1 MAKIVDPDQLNQATE
16 VVISTA
22 GKTIQLVATGNLSAA
37 SPGSTSGVTLQALY
51 SFLKEEW
58 KTDNTLNKFKFPIQ
72 MFTKTDGQFINSWA
86 FADATSR
93 TLVRDAGWT
102 EGANVYAGIISL
114 GSFDADTDQAYY
126 ANVVGYD
133 QTTTDF
139 DKTGNINEAIDI
151 TGFTDYLKPFLRIEA
166 KTYAEYDLLTEQG
179 LAALE
184 PVLYRLPL
192 ANSTDLKIT
201 ETDTNIDAQAP
212 YTSMK
217 VNYLAGVGFTTAAA
231 QAYSIG
237 DVVQDG
243 AGRWAFCSAAG
254 TLDASGAADY
264 TSNGGTGTFIAYDG
278 EVQIGTDYYAFNRII
293 DANAGTAEE
302 AYNWMQRQLRKATDI
317 NANDS
322 TSVPQRSGETING
335 NVAASLG
342 YFLGDQLIT
351 GDGVALTNFDS
362 GSTNSITQSSITVD
376 GGGIDAVTFLPV
388 DATGVT
394 YPFTAAGTLEFSAN
408 LVSEPDGDTRYTMY
422 FTDAGGNAFDSAN
435 AIIVN
440 DDGGTPI
447 DAQITAAS
455 INWDF
460 AYTTNAQGG
469 RTPNTD
475 AAVTVVAQGLNGA
488 QWVLVTYTITQA
500 TGQTISVNANDERN
514 YANPA

>member
-1 MAKIVDPDQLNQATE
+1 VTKIVDPDQLNQATE

-22 GKTIQLVATGNLSAA
+22 GKTIQLLAAGNLSNS

-58 KTDNTLNKFKFPIQ
+58 KSDNALNKFKFPLQ
-72 MFTKTDGQFINSWA
+72 MFTKTDGQFINGWA

-102 EGANVYAGIISL
+102 EGSNEYAGIISL
-114 GSFDADTDQAYY
+114 GSFDSDTDQAYY

-139 DKTGNINEAIDI
+139 DKSGNLNEAILI

-166 KTYAEYDLLTEQG
+166 KTYAEYNLLTEQG
-179 LAALE
+179 LTLLE

-192 ANSTDLKIT
+192 ANATDLKVS
-201 ETDTNIDAQAP
+201 ETDTNIDSNSP
-212 YTSMK
+212 YTGMK
-217 VNYLAGVGFTTAAA
+217 VNYLAGAGFTTAAA
-231 QAYSIG
+231 QSYSQG

-243 AGRWAFCSAAG
+243 AGRWAFCSVAG

-264 TSNGGTGTFIAYDG
+264 TNNGGTGTFQAYDG
-278 EVQIGTDYYAFNRII
+278 EVQIGTSYYAFNRIV
-293 DANAGTAEE
+293 DCNNGTAAE
-302 AYNWMQRQLRKATDI
+302 AYNWVQRQLRKTSDI
-317 NANDS
+317 NADDS
-322 TSVPQRSGETING
+322 PTAGQRSGLTIYG

-342 YFLGDQLIT
+342 YYLGDQLIS
-351 GDGVALTNFDS
+351 GDGVAFTNFNS
-362 GSTNSITQSSITVD
+362 NSTNVITQTSIEVD
-376 GGGIDAVTFLPV
+376 GGGIDPVTLLPLG
-388 DATGVT
+388 TTPVT

-408 LVSEPDGDTRYTMY
+408 LVSEPDADTRYTMY
-422 FTDAGGNAFDSAN
+422 FTSANGNDFDSAN

-440 DDGGTPI
+440 DDGGSPI
-447 DAQITAAS
+447 DGQITAAS

-469 RTPNTD
+469 RTPDTD

-488 QWVLVTYTITQA
+488 QWVLVTYTITKN
-500 TGQTISVNANDERN
+500 TGQTISVNASDERN
-514 YANPA
+514 YSNPV